1 MVARLDPCNPDALRL
16 LMSDRLPPARVSEV
30 EDHLEFCPTCRRTL
44 DAMVGG
50 ESWSSAVREY
60 LSGHTAASDTDHEAL
75 DDALDFLA
83 PSEQAD
89 SLGRVGAYEIQG
101 VLGRGGN
108 GIVLKAFDPG
118 LNRYVALKVIASVLA
133 GSGAARKRFAR
144 EAQAAAAVV
153 HEHVVAVHAVD
164 EANGLPYLVMEYVTG
179 RSLQDRLDKDGPLE
193 LKEILRIATQTAS
206 GLAAAHAQGL
216 VHRDIKPANILLE
229 NGVERVKIT
238 DFGLARAVADA
249 SLTQSGVITG
259 TPHYMAPEQARGEAV
274 DHRADLFAL
283 GCTMYAM
290 AAGHPPFRAD
300 TPLAVLRRITD
311 ETPRPIRE
319 INPDVPPWFDTIL
332 RSLLAKDPDA
342 RFQSAAEVAELLE
355 RCLAHVQQPLTVGLP
370 EFAAE
375 DRPAARGWVAGAIV
389 AVALGV
395 TAAVALWPQTPTDAK
410 RDEVT
415 PQPAAVAAG
424 ASAEAIETLLAQLNH
439 EADRQEL
446 LVRGVRSEDPFRE
459 HPIDA
464 EIRRAKDKAEVLRR
478 ELAPVRK

>member
-1 MVARLDPCNPDALRL
+1 MVARPDPCNPDALRL
-16 LMSDRLPPARVSEV
+16 MMSDRLPPARVSEV
-30 EDHLEFCPTCRRTL
+30 EDHIEFCPACRRTL

-60 LSGHTAASDTDHEAL
+60 LSGHTSAADTGYAGA

-89 SLGRVGAYEIQG
+89 SLGRVGTYEIQG

-108 GIVLKAFDPG
+108 GIVLKALDPG

-164 EANGLPYLVMEYVTG
+164 EANGLPYLVMEYVSG
-179 RSLQDRLDKDGPLE
+179 RSLQDRLDKTGPLE

-283 GCTMYAM
+283 GCTLYAM

-311 ETPRPIRE
+311 DAPRPVRE
-319 INPDVPPWFDTIL
+319 INPDVPAWFDAIV
-332 RSLLAKDPDA
+332 RKLLAKDPDA
-342 RFQSAAEVAELLE
+342 RFQTAAEVAELLE
-355 RCLAHVQQPLTVGLP
+355 RCLAHVQQPLSVGLP
-370 EFAAE
+370 SSLAE
-375 DRPAARGWVAGAIV
+375 RPPTRRWWVAGGLVAAALGATAALSLWPAPPQSNGQAIV
-389 AVALGV
+389 NPPPPATAPGARPEEIDALIHHLHHE
-395 TAAVALWPQTPTDAK
+395 AAALEQ
-410 RDEVT
+410 
-415 PQPAAVAAG
+415 QLNNPAAD
-424 ASAEAIETLLAQLNH
+424 H
-439 EADRQEL
+439 
-446 LVRGVRSEDPFRE
+446 PFHD

-464 EIRRAKDKAEVLRR
+464 ELRRAAKQAENLAR